1 MTAEP
6 APMPLA
12 EAICRAA
19 HEAEWQQVVHG
30 ALRPGPRPGGA
41 CWTCQVAAS
50 VARERG
56 AW

>member
-1 MTAEP
+1 VTAEP